1 MNLKEYY
8 KQILTNTLNEGELA
22 AASGQI
28 QHITKGQP
36 TKVNSPRAPREDLV
50 LHQAARVSR
59 ILASH
64 NQNNQNNQMPSNR
77 ADRLIGLGHM
87 TGMRLHA
94 EPTGKETFKMR
105 TQGTDGNFR
114 DAGTVGHRTEVSV
127 GTEPTNDAVDA
138 KMRSYAER
146 YSRLAAAKTK
156 TSRPIGGV

>member
-8 KQILTNTLNEGELA
+8 KEILTNSLNESELA
-22 AASGQI
+22 TASGQI

-50 LHQAARVSR
+50 LHQASRVSR

-77 ADRLIGLGHM
+77 ADRLIRLGDM

-94 EPTGKETFKMR
+94 EPTGKQTFKIR

-114 DAGTVGHRTEVSV
+114 DAGTVGHSTEVSV
-127 GTEPTNDAVDA
+127 GTKPTNNAVDA
-138 KMRSYAER
+138 KMSSYAER
-146 YSRLAAAKTK
+146 YSRLAAK